1 VPLNL
6 PEPTRLAAASE
17 NFAAFFRELQDVF
30 VEREALL
37 GQLALALLAK
47 EHVLL
52 TGPPGTA
59 KSQVSAAVLG
69 RILDESTG
77 LPSLYARQFTES
89 TVQTD
94 LVGPINFK
102 TLMET
107 GRTEHFTDQG
117 MLGAV
122 HAFLDEVFDGRD
134 MLLRSALNV
143 LQERELKEGTRTV
156 RGLIE
161 CAVMTS
167 NRYLAEVLEGARD
180 TLLAFV
186 DRVAFVAFMPRGF
199 ADPKNLATVL
209 RRHVGGTGKV
219 TLHRQ
224 LSVQDLDALQA
235 QVDSVYVGDAAC
247 DAIAQLLESLELEL
261 SEAAKADPSFVPTRY
276 VSTRTAVRCGR
287 VLRAIVVLDRLF
299 RVKDRPLE
307 VMPSDFAWLRLHLLL
322 SGPSPEMVEKL
333 LARETDPRERRQL
346 QIVRTEREAF
356 DRCIAK
362 LPQFGLSP
370 RAPRQE
376 LATLEVATREAL
388 GSGDPRKLSGT
399 LKTLLP
405 LAQGGGPD
413 AERASAL
420 VRQVGESLTARAL
433 RSALRARA
441 TPEPAALAEAVA
453 ELEELAQRMT
463 EAGRE
468 ESPRA
473 RELARFLRGRA
484 LALLDEAFGF
494 DDATATEVEIVAS
507 GSGEVHSLVEKKL
520 GHLERVVAFRHKL
533 LTAGGDVPDLARS
546 ERALRGAVLRLED
559 DCVALLDAS
568 FRHAIATALRTTPAD
583 KLGEVLT
590 SVASDLAGLEAFA
603 ARITALLPG
612 GERSRLKERVVGP
625 RIEKLVP
632 AIFQRLDASD
642 REGVV
647 GQVQFLHGVLA
658 GAGLGQAI
666 DATRFVQWSAA
677 ALVRTDRGAPTVQ
690 GAPGLARYRALRGV
704 EQRTAICVTL
714 REIALRVSP
723 ALSDPSK
730 APLDAEVETLA
741 LLAAVPEPMAVEVV
755 ERDLERVTRAIGE
768 LEEWWWAL
776 TGASEVDDAQ
786 TGEAMERLALI
797 TQSGFLHV
805 LRDEGAAQRFA
816 LEARVVGE
824 SFPREAARADALLT
838 RIGALTARVREHL
851 MALAA
856 QAGDA
861 AFDRALAP

>member
-1 VPLNL
+1 MPLNL
-6 PEPTRLAAASE
+6 PEPARLASASE

-37 GQLALALLAK
+37 GQLALGLLAK

-69 RILDESTG
+69 RILDERTG

-167 NRYLAEVLEGARD
+167 NRYLAEILEGSRD

-186 DRVAFVAFMPRGF
+186 DRVAFVAFMPRAF

-219 TLHRQ
+219 TLQRQ

-287 VLRAIVVLDRLF
+287 ILRAIVVLDRLF

-307 VMPSDFAWLRLHLLL
+307 VMPSDFAWLRLNLLL

-370 RAPRQE
+370 RAPRNE
-376 LATLEVATREAL
+376 LAALEIATSEAL
-388 GSGDPRKLSGT
+388 GSDDPKKLSGT
-399 LKTLLP
+399 LKTLVP

-413 AERASAL
+413 AERAAVL

-433 RSALRARA
+433 RTALRARA
-441 TPEPAALAEAVA
+441 TPEPEALAAAIA

-463 EAGRE
+463 EASRE

-484 LALLDEAFGF
+484 LTLIDEAFGF
-494 DDATATEVEIVAS
+494 DDATAGEVEAVAGGG
-507 GSGEVHSLVEKKL
+507 GSAVVRPIVEKKL
-520 GHLERVVAFRHKL
+520 GHVERVIAFRQRL
-533 LTAGGDVPDLARS
+533 LAAGGEVADRARA
-546 ERALRGAVLRLED
+546 ERSVRDAVLRLEQ
-559 DCVALLDAS
+559 DCATLLDAG
-568 FRHAIATALRTTPAD
+568 FRDAITTALRTTPAD
-583 KLGEVLT
+583 KLGEVL
-590 SVASDLAGLEAFA
+590 SNLAPDLAELDAFA
-603 ARITALLPG
+603 TRITALLPG

-632 AIFQRLDASD
+632 AIFQRIDASD
-642 REGVV
+642 REAVV
-647 GQVQFLHGVLA
+647 GQVRFLHGVLA
-658 GAGLGQAI
+658 GAGLARAV
-666 DATRFVQWSAA
+666 DAARFVQWSAA
-677 ALVRTDRGAPTVQ
+677 ALVRSDRGAPAVN
-690 GAPGLARYRALRGV
+690 GPPGLARYRALRGV
-704 EQRTAICVTL
+704 EQR
-714 REIALRVSP
+714 
-723 ALSDPSK
+723 
-730 APLDAEVETLA
+730 
-741 LLAAVPEPMAVEVV
+741 VP
-755 ERDLERVTRAIGE
+755 I
-768 LEEWWWAL
+768 
-776 TGASEVDDAQ
+776 
-786 TGEAMERLALI
+786 
-797 TQSGFLHV
+797 
-805 LRDEGAAQRFA
+805 
-816 LEARVVGE
+816 
-824 SFPREAARADALLT
+824 
-838 RIGALTARVREHL
+838 
-851 MALAA
+851 
-856 QAGDA
+856 
-861 AFDRALAP
+861 